1 MPADTKAQPA
11 PFRTIGTQAGV
22 HAAACGVNS
31 SLYAYLNRFYLWLS
45 KVAERSAVMKTDIK
59 ATIRNS
65 N

>member
-31 SLYAYLNRFYLWLS
+31 SLYAYFNRFTS
-45 KVAERSAVMKTDIK
+45 DSARLQKE
-59 ATIRNS
+59 AL
-65 N
+65 